1 MCKQNLLKLKNRLH
15 KGKQYAGQVDCH
27 AMEQDTQ
34 LDLSY
39 SLSLSLMNE
48 SLYFIFKISTRVILS
63 CAHHMQQ

>member
-15 KGKQYAGQVDCH
+15 KGKQHARQVDCH

-39 SLSLSLMNE
+39 SLSLSDEWVFVFYLQN
-48 SLYFIFKISTRVILS
+48 
-63 CAHHMQQ
+63 